1 MKTLY
6 LECNMG
12 ASGDMLM
19 GALVD
24 LLPDPTPFVEKLN
37 RLGIPG
43 VTVECERA
51 ASCGINGI
59 HMAVRVHGLEED
71 EHIHA
76 HEHNHEH
83 AHDHDHEHEHEHVHA
98 HEHEHEHKHSH
109 HHHTGMAEIRSIVAK
124 MPVSTDVK
132 LNVLAVYN
140 EIAAAESAVHGT
152 TVDQI
157 HFHEVGSMDAVADIT
172 GVCLLMEELDVDQ
185 VVCSTVHTG
194 FGQVQC
200 AHGVLPVPAPATA
213 KLLTGIPCAPGKY
226 EGELCTP
233 TGAAL
238 LRHFVDRFTGM
249 PEGMIPEKI
258 GVGLGTRQ
266 FPAANILR
274 AWLGEVPSAKTVAP
288 DQVWELRCNLDDC
301 TGEDISYACDLLLEA
316 GALDVF
322 TTPIQMKKGRPGVLL
337 TCLCQPR
344 DEEKLTRLMLTHTST
359 LGVRRTLCQRTTLSR
374 RTETV
379 NTEYGPI
386 RVKVSEGS
394 EICRPKPEFDDL
406 AAAARAA
413 GMPLEAVRSAVLKAL

>member
-1 MKTLY
+1 
-6 LECNMG
+6 MG

-43 VTVECERA
+43 VTAECERA

-76 HEHNHEH
+76 HEHSHEH
-83 AHDHDHEHEHEHVHA
+83 AHVHDHEHEHEHVHA
-98 HEHEHEHKHSH
+98 HEHTHEHEHEHDHTHSH

-185 VVCSTVHTG
+185 VVCSTVRTG

-213 KLLTGIPCAPGKY
+213 RLLTGIPCAPGKY
-226 EGELCTP
+226 EGSCVPPPVPPCSATLW
-233 TGAAL
+233 TGL
-238 LRHFVDRFTGM
+238 
-249 PEGMIPEKI
+249 PE
-258 GVGLGTRQ
+258 
-266 FPAANILR
+266 
-274 AWLGEVPSAKTVAP
+274 
-288 DQVWELRCNLDDC
+288 C
-301 TGEDISYACDLLLEA
+301 
-316 GALDVF
+316 
-322 TTPIQMKKGRPGVLL
+322 
-337 TCLCQPR
+337 
-344 DEEKLTRLMLTHTST
+344 
-359 LGVRRTLCQRTTLSR
+359 RR
-374 RTETV
+374 
-379 NTEYGPI
+379 G
-386 RVKVSEGS
+386 
-394 EICRPKPEFDDL
+394 
-406 AAAARAA
+406 
-413 GMPLEAVRSAVLKAL
+413 